1 MLSGLKEEEDLA
13 CFINYTLVAIIAT
26 VAIVPSIIAV
36 ATIAV
41 ATIAIVVIAVI
52 VIAIIVATIAIAI
65 IAAVIIVTL
74 FILIIGH
81 KGEKRGP
88 TGIYCA
94 IAYSQFRKTDR
105 HKRQLVDG
113 KSFIVCRNVEYRQPI
128 GRGHVRVRLC

>member
-1 MLSGLKEEEDLA
+1 MLSGLKEEEAFA
-13 CFINYTLVAIIAT
+13 CFINYALVAIIAT
-26 VAIVPSIIAV
+26 VAIVPSV
-36 ATIAV
+36 IAV
-41 ATIAIVVIAVI
+41 ATIAIVVIAVV
-52 VIAIIVATIAIAI
+52 VIAVVAISIITIAIAVV
-65 IAAVIIVTL
+65 AL

-88 TGIYCA
+88 TGIYGA